1 MQRVLGIDLGTTN
14 SVMAWMRRGQPEI
27 VPNKN
32 RDSTPS
38 VLGLGK
44 NGELL
49 VGDKAG
55 ARERVDPANVVRS
68 VKRFM
73 GRQFADPEVARAAE
87 RMATAVAAGPDGDVA
102 ITFAGR
108 SYSPTELS
116 SMILRRLKEEA
127 EDSAGVEFPRAVITV
142 PAYFTERQI
151 LATRQAG
158 RQAGFQVLKVLDEPT
173 AAALAYAY
181 QREEPED
188 ATLLVFDLGGG
199 TFDISVLLV
208 VEGVF
213 TILDIEG
220 DNFLG
225 GDDFDA
231 LLAERAAAE
240 FRALGSRL
248 GAADRVTVRS
258 EAERAK
264 IDLSTDPDAELNL
277 ANLGTPPETVDLEID
292 RADFVELIRPRV
304 DRALEL
310 VVEAMRVADVDPA
323 GIDQVLLVGGST
335 AVPYVRERLA
345 EVFGADRLRT
355 GVHPMKSVALG
366 AAVHG
371 THIAEVRCEHCDAA
385 SPVAAEECVACG
397 RSLRPPVKI
406 TCPMCFLAADAGV
419 ASCPKCSFPLGGAV
433 TGGPDRMAPEPA
445 APATTTL
452 SVDVPA
458 EPDGQQCRACGTV
471 NVQGA
476 TTCATCGHA
485 LVEPVLEITPQD
497 RGIELHDGT
506 MSVVM
511 PKGTPY
517 PTSAQELVSRD
528 YVTAVADQRR
538 LEIVVYEG
546 GSEIAG
552 RNALTG
558 YLTIA
563 LPPGLPRGAPINV
576 AFGLDASKTL
586 TVEVRVRALGDD
598 PHRVTIQ
605 HERMLGPDDL
615 RRVEEQR
622 LKTTD
627 FVDRW
632 SGELSPAEAGVFYDL
647 IGEMDATMAD
657 GRVTRAQAEETNRRA
672 DRLVETV
679 AEIRG
684 FDAFLSALLVGAG
697 KYLDPDDRDEILRF
711 STEIDEARDRADWGA
726 ASVVVGQGRE
736 LTGGFPRE
744 IHDLVYC
751 RTFSRQ
757 GSVSAGLGHR
767 IETALTAYD
776 DAHDKGDRAGK
787 RGAAAHLAELWD
799 EVQAELKTNRDG
811 PVAVTKPRQAGR

>member
-1 MQRVLGIDLGTTN
+1 
-14 SVMAWMRRGQPEI
+14 
-27 VPNKN
+27 
-32 RDSTPS
+32 
-38 VLGLGK
+38 
-44 NGELL
+44 
-49 VGDKAG
+49 
-55 ARERVDPANVVRS
+55 
-68 VKRFM
+68 
-73 GRQFADPEVARAAE
+73 
-87 RMATAVAAGPDGDVA
+87 
-102 ITFAGR
+102 
-108 SYSPTELS
+108 
-116 SMILRRLKEEA
+116 
-127 EDSAGVEFPRAVITV
+127 
-142 PAYFTERQI
+142 
-151 LATRQAG
+151 
-158 RQAGFQVLKVLDEPT
+158 
-173 AAALAYAY
+173 
-181 QREEPED
+181 
-188 ATLLVFDLGGG
+188 
-199 TFDISVLLV
+199 
-208 VEGVF
+208 
-213 TILDIEG
+213 
-220 DNFLG
+220 
-225 GDDFDA
+225 
-231 LLAERAAAE
+231 
-240 FRALGSRL
+240 
-248 GAADRVTVRS
+248 
-258 EAERAK
+258 
-264 IDLSTDPDAELNL
+264 
-277 ANLGTPPETVDLEID
+277 
-292 RADFVELIRPRV
+292 
-304 DRALEL
+304 
-310 VVEAMRVADVDPA
+310 
-323 GIDQVLLVGGST
+323 
-335 AVPYVRERLA
+335 
-345 EVFGADRLRT
+345 
-355 GVHPMKSVALG
+355 
-366 AAVHG
+366 
-371 THIAEVRCEHCDAA
+371 
-385 SPVAAEECVACG
+385 
-397 RSLRPPVKI
+397 
-406 TCPMCFLAADAGV
+406 
-419 ASCPKCSFPLGGAV
+419 
-433 TGGPDRMAPEPA
+433 
-445 APATTTL
+445 
-452 SVDVPA
+452 
-458 EPDGQQCRACGTV
+458 
-471 NVQGA
+471 VQGA

-517 PTSAQELVSRD
+517 PTSAEEMVSRD

-605 HERMLGPDDL
+605 HERLLGPDDL

-632 SGELSPAEAGVFYDL
+632 SGELSPAEAGIFYDL

-711 STEIDEARDRADWGA
+711 SAEIDEARDRADWGA

-736 LTGGFPRE
+736 LTGRFPRE

-757 GSVSAGLGHR
+757 GAVSAGLGHR

-799 EVQAELKTNRDG
+799 EVQAELRTNRDG